1 MDSQMTP
8 QSTSECLKKGD
19 ANLPEKAGPK
29 SIQKG
34 HIGDD
39 QTLKNVMFRCPYKL
53 RKKRAHEL
61 PKHWPNELPERCA
74 NELPKR
80 SKITSQNYQDFDTQK
95 QLQTFTRGLH
105 SGPPETRLIEP
116 THMPDAA
123 PRA

>member
-1 MDSQMTP
+1 MDPQMTP

-74 NELPKR
+74 NELTKR
-80 SKITSQNYQDFDTQK
+80 SKMTSQNYQDFAPPK
-95 QLQTFTRGLH
+95 PLRTFTTELH
-105 SGPPETRLIEP
+105 SGSSKTHLIAP
-116 THMPDAA
+116 THMPNAA